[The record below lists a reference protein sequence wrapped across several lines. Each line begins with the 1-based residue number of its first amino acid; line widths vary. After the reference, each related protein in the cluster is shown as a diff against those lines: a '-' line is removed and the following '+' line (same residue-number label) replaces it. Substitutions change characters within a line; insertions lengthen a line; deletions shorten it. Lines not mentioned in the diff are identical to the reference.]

1 MSSTAVSAQGTK
13 FQVETGAGSAIT
25 ITGITKA
32 SKAVITA
39 TNTLA
44 VGDVV
49 VFSGVTGMTEI
60 NGELGIVTAQT
71 GTTFTVA
78 IDSTNFTTYASG
90 GTATPKTFTSVGGVN
105 TYSGFDGQASEIDV
119 TDMDS
124 SAKEFRLGL
133 QDFGNLNVNLKA
145 VLPADAGQLAIRAA
159 KTAGS
164 LLVYRIKNSDGQTVA
179 CLGYAKKF
187 TEDSGVDKVRSG
199 QITLRLTGTVRYS

>member
-1 MSSTAVSAQGTK
+1 MTSAAVSAQGTK

-32 SKAVITA
+32 SKAVVTA

-44 VGDVV
+44 VGEVV
-49 VFSGVTGMTEI
+49 VFGAVTGMTEI
-60 NGELGIVTAQT
+60 NGELGIVTAAT
-71 GTTFTVA
+71 GATFTVA

-105 TYSGFDGQASEIDV
+105 AYSGFDGQASEIDV

-124 SAKEFRLGL
+124 VAKEFRLGL
-133 QDFGNLNVNLKA
+133 QDFGNVNVNLKA

-164 LLVYRIKNSDGQTVA
+164 LLVYRIKNSDGQTIA
-179 CLGYAKKF
+179 CQGYAKKF

-199 QITLRLTGTVRYS
+199 QITLRLTGVVRYS